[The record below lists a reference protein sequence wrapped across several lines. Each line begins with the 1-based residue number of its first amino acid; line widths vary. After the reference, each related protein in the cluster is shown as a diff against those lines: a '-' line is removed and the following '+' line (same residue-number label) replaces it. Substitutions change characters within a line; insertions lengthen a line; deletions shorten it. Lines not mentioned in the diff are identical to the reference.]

1 MAFLPDGDPYPASL
15 PTMGSPCMNP
25 YGNLSLETAE
35 DFFND
40 GYNEA
45 SLRYPSNLDA
55 IPFTPAGFA
64 TDTQLA
70 SFDPNFYH
78 TDDTSPTSSSDSSTQ
93 HHRHASSN
101 SSRSVAQETAPV
113 TPEAAHMHDLM
124 TAKTTTAENPS
135 KRSLD
140 AMTGVSEDDRK
151 MSEIFDFD
159 SAANSPGNGTTTD
172 TGYQRSSVGL
182 PLLPTESRPRPT
194 LKKITQPQKH
204 ERAQNNYTRNPLYGP
219 AVGPRMGATAGFG
232 GPGSF
237 TSQPPT
243 LTPPPLTL
251 KDIGSSEQLTSP
263 ALIIHEIP
271 SKTRVETQIS
281 LAMTITPMPRG
292 ITKLHLP
299 KRTMAKP
306 KLMAKSHSGKSPD
319 TLELDVMPVC
329 ASAMKQPHLKHRALA
344 LARGEGLS
352 PQSSQKLDQSLP
364 NGKPK
369 MEDLAQAIPPLEG
382 GPISICEGC
391 MTREQKRADRRTV
404 KQESEE
410 DIIFKQGG
418 KDRIVIFNEAEIV
431 EWKPYSPSTVYIS
444 TGKRAK
450 GYPRGKR
457 KDEAGEGEVTPTARS
472 DIPVPC
478 PERARNI
485 CLMMRIT
492 CYCRHQGETEGFQVI
507 LTIKDHEGKCVT
519 QNISGP
525 ILITDDH
532 KASGPQ
538 HEGKNA
544 MSVDDRGLQGEG
556 LFPSTPPTI
565 APPPPFHFPQS
576 RSTNDFSV
584 LHPHH
589 DAHALHRS
597 ATSLQLQRHAHAQAA
612 ARNSGLSTPS
622 NNSSY
627 RTSTTL
633 TPHHLSRQVSPPP
646 AAGPN
651 PKRRKASGH
660 APLVHRPLVNLSMTM
675 IPSEDA
681 SLQYRQCD
689 STSPA
694 SSSEASEGLAMRKSL
709 WLGCLRAF
717 NLTTNTAFTTTSIGP
732 PTQAHAAAEDTGIST
747 LELSPPPIL
756 LSSVSASMRDV
767 DESQP
772 SDIGSPP
779 HINQQPDNTM
789 ADHVNALHQSLL
801 HLPGAVLPSA
811 IVPRVTRVIPSEGP
825 ISGGIEVTIFGE
837 GFYNDVDLLFGSF
850 SASRIQ
856 LHSSQTIICLIP
868 PSFQAGLVNVSL
880 KGFPPPPGFQVMFRY
895 KDTNEED
902 LMRLAL
908 AVQYHRTTGKF
919 ADASDIARSIINSQQ
934 SMNGSSPDQHQH
946 LPGNNTMDLELSIL
960 GVLDVIDQADSAVP
974 PRYNLRQSYNR
985 QTMLHLSASLGYHR
999 LMAGLVARGAR
1010 PNLCDRNGMTP
1021 MHMACL
1027 YGRTRIVR
1035 KLLSVGGDPTI
1046 RSIQGLTP
1054 LDLAKDPHI
1063 HHLIRTFQRHVRS
1076 RSVGATPT
1084 SHLSRSSSFASFN
1097 SLHRPL
1103 FTDEAT
1109 LADDIG
1115 SSSSDVVARAY
1126 RSQPTTP
1133 AQAYARSRRN
1143 SKSNQPPFFANQA
1156 PDDVATNT
1164 HLVAAAAAMTVWR
1177 DNLAGQIHQFQQ
1189 SLQRTLPNLQMP
1201 NLPPMN
1207 LPPLPNFEAYQEHPM
1222 VRRISS
1228 LVPRKNSPPEPPEP
1242 PAYEEIYPDA
1252 GPTGLSSVK
1261 KASAAARAM
1270 DEALVDQKCA
1280 VVFDQHQ
1287 TSSSRS
1293 AAAAA
1298 AAAGQPDEILHLA
1311 HGRKEKKLRNDRKL
1325 FFIWKQIP
1333 LLCFVMIAMTK
1344 DSIPWMLQ
1352 GVGRGLSF
1360 VFNAR
1365 RRA

>member
-1 MAFLPDGDPYPASL
+1 MAFLPEGDPYPASL
-15 PTMGSPCMNP
+15 PMMGSPTMNP

-40 GYNEA
+40 GYNET
-45 SLRYPSNLDA
+45 SPRYPSNLDA
-55 IPFTPAGFA
+55 IPFTPAAFA
-64 TDTQLA
+64 TATQLA
-70 SFDPNFYH
+70 NFDPNIYH

-101 SSRSVAQETAPV
+101 SSRSVALETAPV
-113 TPEAAHMHDLM
+113 TPEAAQKHDLM
-124 TAKTTTAENPS
+124 TARTKPAENSS

-140 AMTGVSEDDRK
+140 AMRGESEDDRK

-159 SAANSPGNGTTTD
+159 SAANSPGNGITTD
-172 TGYQRSSVGL
+172 TGYQKPIVGL
-182 PLLPTESRPRPT
+182 PLLPSESHPRPT
-194 LKKITQPQKH
+194 QKKITQSQKH
-204 ERAQNNYTRNPLYGP
+204 ERPQNNHMRNPLYGP
-219 AVGPRMGATAGFG
+219 AVGPRMAATAGFG
-232 GPGSF
+232 VPGSF

-243 LTPPPLTL
+243 VTPPPLTL
-251 KDIGSSEQLTSP
+251 KDIGSPEQLTSP

-281 LAMTITPMPRG
+281 LAMTITPIPRG

-306 KLMAKSHSGKSPD
+306 KLMAKSLSGESPD

-352 PQSSQKLDQSLP
+352 PQSTQTLDRSLP
-364 NGKPK
+364 NGKQK
-369 MEDLAQAIPPLEG
+369 MEDLVQAIPPLEG

-418 KDRIVIFNEAEIV
+418 KDRIVVFNEAEIV

-457 KDEAGEGEVTPTARS
+457 KDEAGEGDVTPTSRS
-472 DIPVPC
+472 DIPVPY
-478 PERARNI
+478 PERARNV

-538 HEGKNA
+538 HEGKNPIL
-544 MSVDDRGLQGEG
+544 VDDGGLQGES
-556 LFPSTPPTI
+556 LFPSTAPTI
-565 APPPPFHFPQS
+565 APPPFHFPQS

-584 LHPHH
+584 SHPQQN
-589 DAHALHRS
+589 AHALHRS
-597 ATSLQLQRHAHAQAA
+597 ATSLQLQRHAHVQAA

-622 NNSSY
+622 NNSSH

-633 TPHHLSRQVSPPP
+633 TPRHLSRQVSPPAP
-646 AAGPN
+646 AGPN

-660 APLVHRPLVNLSMTM
+660 APLVHRPLVNLSMTRM
-675 IPSEDA
+675 SSEDA
-681 SLQYRQCD
+681 SLQHRQSDC
-689 STSPA
+689 TSPG
-694 SSSEASEGLAMRKSL
+694 SSSEASDGLAMPP
-709 WLGCLRAF
+709 
-717 NLTTNTAFTTTSIGP
+717 TATSVGP
-732 PTQAHAAAEDTGIST
+732 STQAHAAAEDTSSST
-747 LELSPPPIL
+747 LESSPPPIFA
-756 LSSVSASMRDV
+756 LSSSDSMRDV
-767 DESQP
+767 TESQP
-772 SDIGSPP
+772 SDIGSPQ

-789 ADHVNALHQSLL
+789 AAHVNALHQSLL

-811 IVPRVTRVIPSEGP
+811 IVPKVTRVIPSEGP
-825 ISGGIEVTIFGE
+825 ISGGIEVTVFGE
-837 GFYNDVDLLFGSF
+837 GFYNDVDLVFGGF
-850 SASRIQ
+850 SASRLH
-856 LHSSQTIICLIP
+856 LHSSQTIICVIP

-880 KGFPPPPGFQVMFRY
+880 KGFPQSAGFQVLFRY

-908 AVQYHRTTGKF
+908 AVQYHRATGKF
-919 ADASDIARSIINSQQ
+919 ANASDIARSIINSQQ
-934 SMNGSSPDQHQH
+934 AMNDSSQDPHQH

-960 GVLDVIDQADSAVP
+960 GVLDVIDQADSAVS
-974 PRYNLRQSYNR
+974 PRYNLRQPSNR

-999 LMAGLVARGAR
+999 LMAGLVARGAS
-1010 PNLCDRNGMTP
+1010 PNLRDRNGMTA

-1027 YGRTRIVR
+1027 YGRLKIVR

-1046 RSIQGLTP
+1046 RSNQGLTP
-1054 LDLAKDPHI
+1054 LDLATDPDI
-1063 HHLIRTFQRHVRS
+1063 HPLVRDFQCYVQRS
-1076 RSVGATPT
+1076 RSVGATPA
-1084 SHLSRSSSFASFN
+1084 SRLSRSSSFASFN
-1097 SLHRPL
+1097 SLHGPL
-1103 FTDEAT
+1103 FTTDEAT
-1109 LADDIG
+1109 LADDMG
-1115 SSSSDVVARAY
+1115 SSLTDAVTRMY

-1143 SKSNQPPFFANQA
+1143 SKSSQPPFFANQA
-1156 PDDVATNT
+1156 PDDVVANT

-1201 NLPPMN
+1201 NLSPMN

-1228 LVPRKNSPPEPPEP
+1228 LVPRMNSPPEPPGPPEP

-1252 GPTGLSSVK
+1252 RPTDLSVK
-1261 KASAAARAM
+1261 KASTARAM
-1270 DEALVDQKCA
+1270 GEALADQKCA
-1280 VVFDQHQ
+1280 AVFYEDQ
-1287 TSSSRS
+1287 TSRS
-1293 AAAAA
+1293 
-1298 AAAGQPDEILHLA
+1298 AAGQPDEILRLA
-1311 HGRKEKKLRNDRKL
+1311 HGRKEKKLKNDRKL
-1325 FFIWKQIP
+1325 FFIWIP
-1333 LLCFVMIAMTK
+1333 LLVLVLIAMTK
-1344 DSIPWMLQ
+1344 DWIPVVVH
-1352 GVGRGLSF
+1352 GVQQVVSF

-1365 RRA
+1365 A